1 MYVCIYVCMNLRA
14 YACMY
19 SNILIFTCMYFT
31 YIYIYVFSGLF
42 TASGENQS
50 TVSAA
55 IWQFLAIFSSSAS
68 LGFSKI
74 RFVSSV
80 SRVQDP
86 VNAMPPHGWT
96 KLSSHEMQQAKQWYD
111 NGDSCT
117 EIAEKL
123 GRDRSV
129 ITRLLV
135 KQVPRLQQGRPAAL
149 TKGNIAF
156 MKRKLAQLVK
166 TADCRYTVTVA
177 MLKKAC
183 NFKVSERC
191 ITTALHNEGIY
202 FRKLREKPVLTAA
215 DIAARLAF
223 ARKYHLK
230 PKSWWNKSLHAAID
244 GKFFKAC
251 LNDAARTRAAQ
262 RATFGAYRG
271 KGEGLDAGYVKP
283 KGALNYNTGA
293 RSLLI
298 LAGVGN
304 GRMLMWHQVPNSRW
318 NGKAAAS
325 MYQTSLLPALKA
337 AYPGRKRFQILEDN
351 DPTGFKSKKGIAAK
365 RTARLDV
372 LEIPRRSPD
381 LCVLDYAIWSEINR
395 RMRRQEQKW
404 AKGKRETRA
413 QFAAR
418 LRRTAMRLPKDFIA
432 ASVSDMKRRCERI
445 LEAKGGL
452 IEEGGK

>member
-1 MYVCIYVCMNLRA
+1 MYVCMYVCM
-14 YACMY
+14 YVDMY
-19 SNILIFTCMYFT
+19 LDGLIFVF
-31 YIYIYVFSGLF
+31 IYVDIIHIFLF
-42 TASGENQS
+42 RYYIFLLDSSQPRLES
-50 TVSAA
+50 TNPQTQTETCVSCS
-55 IWQFLAIFSSSAS
+55 LAISFYSLLLPVLAFSD
-68 LGFSKI
+68 
-74 RFVSSV
+74 R
-80 SRVQDP
+80 
-86 VNAMPPHGWT
+86 VNAMPPHGWS
-96 KLSSHEMQQAKQWYD
+96 KLSDQEIQQAKQWYD
-111 NGDSCT
+111 DGDPCS
-117 EIAEKL
+117 EIADKL
-123 GRDRSV
+123 GRDKSV

-135 KQVPRLQQGRPAAL
+135 KQVPRLQQGRPTAL

-166 TADCRYTVTVA
+166 AADCRYTVTVA

-183 NFKVSERC
+183 NFKVSQRC

-251 LNDAARTRAAQ
+251 LNEAARTRAAQ

-351 DPTGFKSKKGIAAK
+351 DPTGFKSKKGIDAK

-404 AKGKRETRA
+404 AKAKRETRA

-432 ASVSDMKRRCERI
+432 ASVADMKRRCERI

>member
-1 MYVCIYVCMNLRA
+1 
-14 YACMY
+14 
-19 SNILIFTCMYFT
+19 MYFLDSSQPLERT
-31 YIYIYVFSGLF
+31 NPQCQL
-42 TASGENQS
+42 
-50 TVSAA
+50 
-55 IWQFLAIFSSSAS
+55 QFGNFLLFSSSAS

-74 RFVSSV
+74 

-262 RATFGAYRG
+262 RATFT
-271 KGEGLDAGYVKP
+271 VW
-283 KGALNYNTGA
+283 
-293 RSLLI
+293 SLQ
-298 LAGVGN
+298 GQG
-304 GRMLMWHQVPNSRW
+304 
-318 NGKAAAS
+318 
-325 MYQTSLLPALKA
+325 
-337 AYPGRKRFQILEDN
+337 
-351 DPTGFKSKKGIAAK
+351 
-365 RTARLDV
+365 
-372 LEIPRRSPD
+372 
-381 LCVLDYAIWSEINR
+381 
-395 RMRRQEQKW
+395 
-404 AKGKRETRA
+404 
-413 QFAAR
+413 
-418 LRRTAMRLPKDFIA
+418 RRTGCRI
-432 ASVSDMKRRCERI
+432 CEAQGCVELQYWRP
-445 LEAKGGL
+445 
-452 IEEGGK
+452 